1 MSRRTQNVQGHIAV
15 VTAAG
20 EGVGKVTA
28 PQLAYLVIESSRF
41 GLVGQSPSASP
52 SLAR

>member
-1 MSRRTQNVQGHIAV
+1 MPRPTQNMQGHIAV

-28 PQLAYLVIESSRF
+28 PQPAHLVIEFVDFVDQSS
-41 GLVGQSPSASP
+41 SASP